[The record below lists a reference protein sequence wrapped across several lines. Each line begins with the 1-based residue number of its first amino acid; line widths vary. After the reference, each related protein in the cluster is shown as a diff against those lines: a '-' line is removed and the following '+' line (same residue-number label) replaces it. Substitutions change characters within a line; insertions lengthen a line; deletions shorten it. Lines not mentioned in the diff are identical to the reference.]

1 MAYIGSKPNDTRQ
14 LARREFSYAVTVAS
28 TTTFTGSDAGGKT
41 LSYQPGE
48 LEVYMNGV
56 RLDPADYTATTGSS
70 VVLGSGA
77 NIGDNINIFAG
88 QILPTDDYV
97 SKAAGGT
104 MTGNLTVQGTVAAT
118 AVTGDGSGLTG
129 TGSPSI
135 DDNGNATAITIDS
148 SERVMLGVTTPFTNP
163 YSTND
168 GVTFGGT
175 YTWTQVSDAGGQ
187 YVQRQNDGKFFT
199 FQKGTA
205 AGSVG
210 SIGTV
215 SNTVGIHGAGSGDDA
230 VGLLFVESG
239 TGQRIVPCQENFA
252 SNNGIVNLGWS
263 TNRFKDAYLSGG
275 VYLGGTAAANKLDD
289 YEEGTFTAG
298 VETGTIGGGDGVY
311 VKVGDMVY
319 CGFTIG
325 NFSNTSSGNAIVF
338 NGLPFTS
345 HSTNHGS
352 NGSIFCR
359 YISGGFPDAS
369 QVNTSATTGRMWKS
383 GSTGWASVNHNDITS
398 GTNAYF
404 FVSLTYRAA

>member
-1 MAYIGSKPNDTRQ
+1 
-14 LARREFSYAVTVAS
+14 
-28 TTTFTGSDAGGKT
+28 
-41 LSYQPGE
+41 
-48 LEVYMNGV
+48 
-56 RLDPADYTATTGSS
+56 
-70 VVLGSGA
+70 
-77 NIGDNINIFAG
+77 
-88 QILPTDDYV
+88 
-97 SKAAGGT
+97 
-104 MTGNLTVQGTVAAT
+104 
-118 AVTGDGSGLTG
+118 
-129 TGSPSI
+129 
-135 DDNGNATAITIDS
+135 
-148 SERVMLGVTTPFTNP
+148 
-163 YSTND
+163 
-168 GVTFGGT
+168 
-175 YTWTQVSDAGGQ
+175 
-187 YVQRQNDGKFFT
+187 
-199 FQKGTA
+199 
-205 AGSVG
+205 
-210 SIGTV
+210 
-215 SNTVGIHGAGSGDDA
+215 
-230 VGLLFVESG
+230 
-239 TGQRIVPCQENFA
+239 
-252 SNNGIVNLGWS
+252 
-263 TNRFKDAYLSGG
+263 
-275 VYLGGTAAANKLDD
+275 LDD